1 MPYTGKGSILC
12 PSPMSSPCRD
22 IAVVFR
28 GKIAPSTPCR
38 QDKKNG
44 FESPLV
50 IGRGAARSGP
60 ARKMRLYFRPLRLV
74 QANSRHNHPPVQ
86 RIFNLFL
93 NLLKPSLLYTLT
105 MQLSR
110 GQFAN
115 LFKPHF
121 LKDGTRAGFEGIN
134 NPIAKVSN
142 TLAEK
147 ISRSTLAKT
156 SVGEAMGLRT
166 ITGRAIISG
175 TVIGI
180 VTFGPDVVL
189 ALRGR
194 ISKQQL
200 FKNTTVGA
208 TALVGAS
215 IGQVL
220 LPIPGLGAIAGA
232 GVSGWI
238 AKKTLDRFVED
249 DNVLMFQVFKEEF
262 LDCAMQS
269 RLSKSEFDTLIT
281 RTLCNNRMKDILT
294 NMYASGEPRKYARAL
309 MNDAVSA
316 LFGEYKK
323 IEEIEIVQ
331 GIEELSEETVAA

>member
-1 MPYTGKGSILC
+1 
-12 PSPMSSPCRD
+12 
-22 IAVVFR
+22 
-28 GKIAPSTPCR
+28 
-38 QDKKNG
+38 
-44 FESPLV
+44 
-50 IGRGAARSGP
+50 
-60 ARKMRLYFRPLRLV
+60 
-74 QANSRHNHPPVQ
+74 
-86 RIFNLFL
+86 
-93 NLLKPSLLYTLT
+93 

-115 LFKPHF
+115 LFRPHF
-121 LKDGTRAGFEGIN
+121 TKDGIRAGFEGIN
-134 NPIAKVSN
+134 NPIAKISN

-156 SVGEAMGLRT
+156 CVGETMGLRT

-180 VTFGPDVVL
+180 VTFGPDVVR

-215 IGQVL
+215 IGQAL

-238 AKKTLDRFVED
+238 AKKLSIGLLKTT
-249 DNVLMFQVFKEEF
+249 MFSCSKF
-262 LDCAMQS
+262 L
-269 RLSKSEFDTLIT
+269 KKNFLIV
-281 RTLCNNRMKDILT
+281 LCNQDYPNQNSIHSLH
-294 NMYASGEPRKYARAL
+294 G
-309 MNDAVSA
+309 
-316 LFGEYKK
+316 LFVT
-323 IEEIEIVQ
+323 IE
-331 GIEELSEETVAA
+331 